1 VREVMIKII
10 ECDPYW
16 EVNYIK
22 TAIKVSLES
31 FLNIMREQRIFNLE
45 ENTTFNDLDQ
55 NDLQINAG
63 ASFKGLI
70 KIEKG
75 PNKGNL
81 VKIDYDEKSYMNKS
95 IWEGFIKSIEE
106 QLTQPL

>member
-1 VREVMIKII
+1 MIKII
-10 ECDPYW
+10 ECDPFW

-31 FLNIMREQRIFNLE
+31 FLNIIREQRIFNLE
-45 ENTTFNDLDQ
+45 ENTTFNDLNQ

-63 ASFKGLI
+63 GSFKGLI
-70 KIEKG
+70 KIENS
-75 PNKGNL
+75 PSKGNL

-95 IWEGFIKSIEE
+95 IWEGFIINLEE
-106 QLTQPL
+106 QLAQPL